1 MGEIVNMALSICNVG
16 SEAQNVHQ
24 QKFVKT
30 EKRDRGNLLKHRSLN
45 VMPSALHVH
54 SRLDLQQIKTSLEI
68 LYPVIVFNTSS
79 TPTLQPALGT
89 HVKTSSETLVSILF
103 GDKFC
108 RFSKSLKSSMQAM
121 CFKSLK
127 SR

>member
-24 QKFVKT
+24 RKFVKPEKT
-30 EKRDRGNLLKHRSLN
+30 KKRDRDNLLKHRSLN

-68 LYPVIVFNTSS
+68 LYPVIVFNTSL
-79 TPTLQPALGT
+79 PQFNT
-89 HVKTSSETLVSILF
+89 HFAAGFRNS
-103 GDKFC
+103 C
-108 RFSKSLKSSMQAM
+108 
-121 CFKSLK
+121 
-127 SR
+127 